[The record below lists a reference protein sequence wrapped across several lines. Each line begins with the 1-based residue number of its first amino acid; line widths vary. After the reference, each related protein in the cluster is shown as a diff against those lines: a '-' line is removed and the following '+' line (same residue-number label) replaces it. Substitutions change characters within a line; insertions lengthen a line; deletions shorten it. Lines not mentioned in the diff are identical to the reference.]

1 MAWSTKNWI
10 SIAKTT
16 SVHLI
21 FIKEKKKAYL
31 IIAVFQKNDLKDTFF
46 LILPVEPVE
55 GRTECLGLVIIEP
68 LHNCI
73 YRIVL

>member
-21 FIKEKKKAYL
+21 FIKEKKKSL
-31 IIAVFQKNDLKDTFF
+31 FDNSSVPK
-46 LILPVEPVE
+46 E
-55 GRTECLGLVIIEP
+55 
-68 LHNCI
+68 
-73 YRIVL
+73 